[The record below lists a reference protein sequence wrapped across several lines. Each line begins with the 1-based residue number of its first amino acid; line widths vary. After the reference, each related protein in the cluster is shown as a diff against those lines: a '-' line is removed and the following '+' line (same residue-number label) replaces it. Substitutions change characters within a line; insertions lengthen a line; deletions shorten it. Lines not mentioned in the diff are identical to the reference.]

1 MNEYI
6 VDYKEQQVYFE
17 NYSVRVFRDNGM
29 PANEKNQYVS
39 LVNGEKYRIRL
50 KNQDKRDCVCKVT
63 IDGKFMGVFFVNA
76 NQQVDLER
84 PAHDSGRFTFYTV
97 DSQEGQALQLST
109 EVKPNDLGLV
119 EVEFTPI
126 KPEEP
131 VYHALPNEP
140 LSLWKNRKE
149 AKPFFLRSNS
159 SKGIRGSGVE
169 DYSSMIDHAPDRLER
184 KVNLNSSINFCSFD
198 MCDEGPATESEKK
211 AGGTGLTGE
220 SNVDYK
226 QIHIKPER
234 FMIHETA
241 TIKLRLVAVESYN
254 EIRKLTSVPRSTP
267 TPAPV

>member
-1 MNEYI
+1 M
-6 VDYKEQQVYFE
+6 YFE
-17 NYSVRVFRDNGM
+17 NYSVRVFRDNGI

-97 DSQEGQALQLST
+97 DSKEGQELQLST
-109 EVKPNDLGLV
+109 EVKPNDLGLI

-131 VYHALPNEP
+131 VYRALPNEP
-140 LSLWKNRKE
+140 LSPWKKE
-149 AKPFFLRSNS
+149 NSGKPFFLKSNS
-159 SKGIRGSGVE
+159 SKGIRGSGAE
-169 DYSSMIDHAPDRLER
+169 QYSRKINLDSMIDGFPQEASASMSYKEEASH
-184 KVNLNSSINFCSFD
+184 NFCSFD